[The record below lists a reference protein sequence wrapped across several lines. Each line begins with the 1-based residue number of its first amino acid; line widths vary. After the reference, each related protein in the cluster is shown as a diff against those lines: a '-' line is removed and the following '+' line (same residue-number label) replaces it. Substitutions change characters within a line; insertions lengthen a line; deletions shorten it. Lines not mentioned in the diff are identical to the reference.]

1 MTADPHRI
9 QASARDPKPA
19 SPNQESTMRRVLST
33 TIRWVLAAGATL
45 AVSPAIAAQAP
56 SGPDDSLP
64 PVHAVRLTSPVS
76 LDGALTDPAWQGAPG
91 ITRLVQ
97 SQPLEDAA
105 ATEST
110 WVWIAYDDE
119 ALYVAARMWDSHPDS
134 IIAPYFRRDD
144 FVPSD
149 FAGVILDPFN
159 DHRTGYEFVITP
171 SGAIMDATMANDG
184 EEDASWDGVWEGR
197 VRRDPQGWTCEMRIP
212 FSQLRFAPG
221 ERQVWGVNFARNI
234 ARRAEKSFVVIKP
247 KAESGFQ
254 SRFPHLVDIEGVKA
268 GRTVELS
275 PYVTGKAEYLVR
287 PTGDP
292 FNDGSRY
299 TPTVGGDLRT
309 SLGSNL
315 TLNATVNPDF
325 GQVEVDP
332 AIVNLSDVESFY
344 QEKRPFFTENSRV
357 FSFGADGPNDSWG
370 MNWPQPTFFYS
381 RRIGRAPQGGVP
393 PASDP
398 DATVFADVPMATH
411 ILGAAKLT
419 GRPAPGWNFGT
430 LQALTSRERA
440 KVWTDGF
447 ESRTEIE
454 PLTWYGM
461 VRGQREFKDGRNGL
475 GLLSTLAQRRFGDG
489 GVLENDLNRQSLMAG
504 LDGWHFLDPKKGWVL
519 SGWSALSR
527 VAGTVERMQTLQRDP
542 RHYFQRPDAGYLG
555 VKDVPSLT
563 GFAGRLSLNKQ
574 EGNVA
579 FNSAVG
585 VLDPKF
591 DVSDLG
597 YQSYADLVNAHVMT
611 GYKWTKAN
619 RWQTESRLC
628 GYLASNWDFGGEWVW
643 SEVGATGHIT
653 FVNNHKLDAMA
664 DWFPEATA
672 NRQTRGGPRML
683 RRAAGDLGLHYDT
696 DENRRLQ
703 SCTNAGIEVTPA
715 TDSYGAYVT
724 PALAWKPSPR
734 LYLSFGPTLERNV
747 VDAQYV
753 TSVEAPTGEVP
764 ADFGGRRY
772 VFARLDQTTV
782 AASIRLNV
790 TFTPNLSL
798 QTYVQPYIS
807 AGAYTDFKELA
818 RAGSYE
824 FIHYGPDAVAS
835 PEGMT
840 VTPAGGGTP
849 FAFGDPSFNFKSLR
863 GNAVLRWE
871 YRPGSVLYFVW
882 TQERSDEEALGDL
895 RFGSSTRR
903 LFDAQADDIF
913 LVKATYYLDL

>member
-1 MTADPHRI
+1 MR
-9 QASARDPKPA
+9 SA
-19 SPNQESTMRRVLST
+19 LLT
-33 TIRWVLAAGATL
+33 TFLWVLAAGA
-45 AVSPAIAAQAP
+45 AMVVSPARAAQAP
-56 SGPDDSLP
+56 SGPGDSLP
-64 PVHAVRLTSPVS
+64 PVPAVRLTSPVS
-76 LDGALTDPAWQGAPG
+76 VDGALTEPVWQGTPG

-97 SQPLEDAA
+97 LQPYEGAA

-110 WVWIAYDDE
+110 WVWLAYDDE

-134 IIAPYFRRDD
+134 IIAPYFRRDN
-144 FVPSD
+144 FVPTD
-149 FAGVILDPFN
+149 FAGVLLDPFH

-171 SGAIMDATMANDG
+171 SGALMDATMANDG
-184 EEDASWDGVWEGR
+184 EEDTSWDGVWAGR
-197 VRRDPQGWTCEMRIP
+197 ARRDSRGWTFELRIP
-212 FSQLRFAPG
+212 FSQMRFTPG
-221 ERQVWGVNFARNI
+221 EGQVWGINFGRCV
-234 ARRAEKSFVVIKP
+234 ARRAEKSFVAIKP
-247 KAESGFQ
+247 KTGSGFE
-254 SRFPHLVDIEGVKA
+254 SRFPHLVGIEGVKS
-268 GRTVELS
+268 GRTIELS

-287 PTGDP
+287 PVGDP

-299 TPTVGGDLRT
+299 TPTAGGDLRT

-332 AIVNLSDVESFY
+332 AVVNLSDVESFY

-357 FSFGADGPNDSWG
+357 FSFGADGANDSWG
-370 MNWPQPTFFYS
+370 MNWPAPTFFYS

-393 PASDP
+393 D
-398 DATVFADVPMATH
+398 DAVFADVPMATH

-440 KVWTDGF
+440 KVWADGI
-447 ESRTEIE
+447 ESRSEVE

-461 VRGQREFKDGRNGL
+461 VRGQREFKEGRNGL

-489 GVLENDLNRQSLMAG
+489 GLLEDALNHQSLMAG
-504 LDGWHFLDPKKGWVL
+504 LDGWHFVDRKKVWVL
-519 SGWSALSR
+519 SGWSAMSR
-527 VAGTVERMQTLQRDP
+527 VAGTRERMDALQRSS

-555 VKDVPSLT
+555 VRDVTSLT
-563 GFAGRLSLNKQ
+563 GLGGRLALNKQ

-591 DVSDLG
+591 DVSDMG
-597 YQSYADLVNAHVMT
+597 YEYYADLVNAHVMT

-619 RWQTESRLC
+619 RWQTDSRLA
-628 GYLASNWDFGGEWVW
+628 GYAATNWDFGGERVW
-643 SEVGATGHIT
+643 SEVGGLGHVT
-653 FVNNHKLDAMA
+653 FVGNRSLDTEV

-683 RRAAGDLGLHYDT
+683 CRAGGAACLNYGT
-696 DENRRLQ
+696 DENRRFSSSSSVNWQ
-703 SCTNAGIEVTPA
+703 GTPGTGSYDWSVTP
-715 TDSYGAYVT
+715 S
-724 PALAWKPSPR
+724 LAWRPSPR
-734 LYLSFGPTLERNV
+734 FYLSLGPSLERNV
-747 VDAQYV
+747 ADAQYV
-753 TSVEAPTGEVP
+753 TSVAAPGEVP

-790 TFTPNLSL
+790 TFTPDLSL
-798 QTYVQPYIS
+798 QTYIQPFIS
-807 AGAYTDFKELA
+807 AGRYSDFKELA
-818 RAGSYE
+818 RAGTYDFIRYGEAPGSSYAD
-824 FIHYGPDAVAS
+824 GA
-835 PEGMT
+835 

-849 FAFGDPSFNFKSLR
+849 FPLGDPSFNFKSLR

-871 YRPGSVLYFVW
+871 YRPGSALYLVW
-882 TQERSDEEALGDL
+882 TQERVDEEALGDL
-895 RFGSSTRR
+895 RFGPSTRR
-903 LFDAQADDIF
+903 LFDARANDVF

>member
-1 MTADPHRI
+1 MR
-9 QASARDPKPA
+9 SA
-19 SPNQESTMRRVLST
+19 LLT
-33 TIRWVLAAGATL
+33 TFLWVLAAGAAI
-45 AVSPAIAAQAP
+45 AVSPALAAQAP
-56 SGPDDSLP
+56 SGPGDSLP

-76 LDGALTDPAWQGAPG
+76 VDGALTDPAWQGPPG

-97 SQPLEDAA
+97 LQPYEGAA
-105 ATEST
+105 ANDST
-110 WVWIAYDDE
+110 WVWFAYDDQ
-119 ALYVAARMWDSHPDS
+119 ALYVAARMWDAHPDS
-134 IIAPYFRRDD
+134 IIAPYFRRDN
-144 FVPSD
+144 FIPSD
-149 FAGVILDPFN
+149 FAGVILDPFH
-159 DHRTGYEFVITP
+159 DHRTGYEFVLTP
-171 SGAIMDATMANDG
+171 SGALMDATTANDG

-197 VRRDPQGWTCEMRIP
+197 VRRDPQGWTCELRIP
-212 FSQLRFAPG
+212 FSQLRFTPG
-221 ERQVWGVNFARNI
+221 ASQVWGVNFGRNV
-234 ARRAEKSFVVIKP
+234 ARRAEKSFAVIKP

-254 SRFPHLVDIEGVKA
+254 SRFPHLVGIEGVKG
-268 GRTVELS
+268 GRTLELS

-332 AIVNLSDVESFY
+332 AVVNLSDVESFY

-357 FSFGADGPNDSWG
+357 FSFGTDGANDSWG

-393 PASDP
+393 D
-398 DATVFADVPMATH
+398 DAVFADVPIASH

-440 KVWTDGF
+440 KVWTDGI
-447 ESRTEIE
+447 ESRSEVE

-461 VRGQREFKDGRNGL
+461 VRGQREFKEGRNGL

-489 GVLENDLNRQSLMAG
+489 GLLADDLNRQSLMAG
-504 LDGWHFLDPKKGWVL
+504 LDGWHFLDPKKVWVL
-519 SGWSALSR
+519 SGWSAMSR
-527 VAGTVERMQTLQRDP
+527 VAGTEARMDALQRSS

-555 VKDVPSLT
+555 VRDATSLT
-563 GFAGRLSLNKQ
+563 GFAGRLALNKQ

-591 DVSDLG
+591 DVSDMG

-619 RWQTESRLC
+619 RWQTESRLA
-628 GYLASNWDFGGEWVW
+628 GYVASNWDFGGERVW
-643 SEVGATGHIT
+643 SEVGGSGHVT
-653 FVNNHKLDAMA
+653 FINNHRLDVMA
-664 DWFPEATA
+664 DWYPEATA
-672 NRQTRGGPRML
+672 NRQTRGGPHML
-683 RRAAGDLGLHYDT
+683 RRAGGDLGLHYDT
-696 DENRRLQ
+696 DENRTLS
-703 SCTNAGIEVTPA
+703 SCTNAGIESTPG
-715 TDSYGAYVT
+715 TDSYDWYVT
-724 PALAWKPSPR
+724 PKLVWKPSPR
-734 LYLSFGPTLERNV
+734 IYLSFGPTFEHNV
-747 VDAQYV
+747 ADAQFV
-753 TSVEAPTGEVP
+753 TSVAAPGEVP

-782 AASIRLNV
+782 AAGIRLNV
-790 TFTPNLSL
+790 TFTPDLSL
-798 QTYVQPYIS
+798 QTYIQPFIS
-807 AGAYTDFKELA
+807 AGRFSDFKELA
-818 RAGSYE
+818 RAGTYDFVHYGRDAGTSYE
-824 FIHYGPDAVAS
+824 G
-835 PEGMT
+835 GT
-840 VTPAGGGTP
+840 VTPAAAGTP
-849 FAFGDPSFNFKSLR
+849 FALGDPSFNFKSLR

-882 TQERSDEEALGDL
+882 TQERTDEEALGDL
-895 RFGSSTRR
+895 RFGPSTRR
-903 LFDAQADDIF
+903 LFDAQANDIF
-913 LVKATYYLDL
+913 MVKATYYLSL

>member
-1 MTADPHRI
+1 
-9 QASARDPKPA
+9 
-19 SPNQESTMRRVLST
+19 MRRARST
-33 TIRWVLAAGATL
+33 VFLWVLAAGAAL
-45 AVSPAIAAQAP
+45 AVHPALSAP
-56 SGPDDSLP
+56 ALSGPGDSLP
-64 PVHAVRLTSPVS
+64 PVHAARLTSPVS
-76 LDGALTDPAWQGAPG
+76 VDGALTDRAWQGPPG

-97 SQPLEDAA
+97 SQPLEGAA

-119 ALYVAARMWDSHPDS
+119 ALYVAARMWDAHPDS
-134 IIAPYFRRDD
+134 IIAPYFRRDN

-149 FAGVILDPFN
+149 FAGLIIDPFH
-159 DHRTGYEFVITP
+159 DHRTGYEFVLTP
-171 SGAIMDATMANDG
+171 SGAIMDATTANDG

-197 VRRDPQGWTCEMRIP
+197 ARRDPQGWTCEMRIP
-212 FSQLRFAPG
+212 FSQLRFTPG
-221 ERQVWGVNFARNI
+221 DRQVWGVNFGRNI
-234 ARRAEKSFVVIKP
+234 ARRAEKSFLAIKP

-254 SRFPHLVDIEGVKA
+254 PRFPHLVGIEGVKA
-268 GRTVELS
+268 GRTIELS

-287 PTGDP
+287 PAGDP
-292 FNDGSRY
+292 FNDGARY

-370 MNWPQPTFFYS
+370 MNWPEPTFFYS
-381 RRIGRAPQGGVP
+381 RRIGRTPQGGVP

-398 DATVFADVPMATH
+398 DATMFADVPMATR

-440 KVWTDGF
+440 KVWTDGL

-461 VRGQREFKDGRNGL
+461 VRGQREFKEGRNGL

-489 GVLENDLNRQSLMAG
+489 GRLASDLNRQSLMAG
-504 LDGWHFLDPKKGWVL
+504 LDGWHFLDSKKVWVL

-527 VAGTVERMQTLQRDP
+527 VAGTVERMQALQRDP

-555 VKDVPSLT
+555 VKDVTSLT
-563 GFAGRLSLNKQ
+563 GFAGRLALNKQ

-591 DVSDLG
+591 DVSDMG

-619 RWQTESRLC
+619 RWQTESRLA
-628 GYLASNWDFGGEWVW
+628 GYLASNWDFGGERVW
-643 SEVGATGHIT
+643 SEVGATGHVT
-653 FVNNHKLDAMA
+653 FINNHKLDAMA

-683 RRAAGDLGLHYDT
+683 RRAAGDLSLHYDT

-734 LYLSFGPTLERNV
+734 LYLRLGPTLERSV
-747 VDAQYV
+747 ADAQFV
-753 TSVEAPTGEVP
+753 TSVAAPGDVP

-772 VFARLDQTTV
+772 VFAHLDQTTV

-798 QTYVQPYIS
+798 QTYIQPYIS
-807 AGAYTDFKELA
+807 AGGYSDFKELA
-818 RAGSYE
+818 RAGTYDFSP
-824 FIHYGPDAVAS
+824 YGPDAVAS
-835 PEGMT
+835 PDIIT

-849 FAFGDPSFNFKSLR
+849 FTFRNPDFNFKSLR

-871 YRPGSVLYFVW
+871 YRPGSVLYLVW
-882 TQERSDEEALGDL
+882 TQQRSDEETLGDL
-895 RFGSSTRR
+895 RFGPSTRR
-903 LFDAQADDIF
+903 LLDAQADDIF
-913 LVKATYYLDL
+913 MVKATYYLDL

>member
-1 MTADPHRI
+1 
-9 QASARDPKPA
+9 
-19 SPNQESTMRRVLST
+19 MRRALLT
-33 TIRWVLAAGATL
+33 TFRWVLVAGGALAA
-45 AVSPAIAAQAP
+45 SPALAAQAP
-56 SGPDDSLP
+56 SGPGDSLP
-64 PVHAVRLTSPVS
+64 PVHAVRLTSPVAV
-76 LDGALTDPAWQGAPG
+76 DGALTDQAWQGAPG

-97 SQPLEDAA
+97 SQPLEGAA

-134 IIAPYFRRDD
+134 IVAPYFRRDN

-149 FAGVILDPFN
+149 FAGVILDPFH

-171 SGAIMDATMANDG
+171 SGAIMDATTANDG
-184 EEDASWDGVWEGR
+184 DEDASWDGVWEGR
-197 VRRDPQGWTCEMRIP
+197 VLRDPQGWTCELRIP
-212 FSQLRFAPG
+212 FSQMRFAPG
-221 ERQVWGVNFARNI
+221 ERQAWGVNFGRNI

-247 KAESGFQ
+247 KAGSEFQ
-254 SRFPHLVDIEGVKA
+254 SRFPHLVGIEGVKG

-325 GQVEVDP
+325 GQVELDP

-357 FSFGADGPNDSWG
+357 FSFGADGANDSWG
-370 MNWPQPTFFYS
+370 MNWPEPTFFYS

-393 PASDP
+393 PAADP
-398 DATVFADVPMATH
+398 DATVFADVPMASH

-440 KVWTDGF
+440 RVWTDGI

-489 GVLENDLNRQSLMAG
+489 GLLEGDLNRQSLMAG
-504 LDGWHFLDPKKGWVL
+504 LDGWHFLDPKKVWVL
-519 SGWSALSR
+519 SGWSAMSR
-527 VAGTVERMQTLQRDP
+527 VAGTTERMQALQRSSL
-542 RHYFQRPDAGYLG
+542 HYFQRPDAGYLG
-555 VKDVPSLT
+555 VQDVTALT
-563 GFAGRLSLNKQ
+563 GLAGRLALNKQ

-619 RWQTESRLC
+619 RWQTESRLA
-628 GYLASNWDFGGEWVW
+628 GYVASNWDFGGERVW
-643 SEVGATGHIT
+643 SEVGGSGHVSFI
-653 FVNNHKLDAMA
+653 NNHKLDVMA
-664 DWFPEATA
+664 DWYPEATA

-683 RRAAGDLGLHYDT
+683 RRAAGDLGLHHDS

-703 SCTNAGIEVTPA
+703 SCTNAGIEDTPA
-715 TDSYGAYVT
+715 TGSYNAYVT
-724 PALAWKPSPR
+724 PALVWKPVPR
-734 LYLSFGPTLERNV
+734 IYLSFGPTLERNV
-747 VDAQYV
+747 ADAQYV
-753 TSVEAPTGEVP
+753 TSLEALPGEVP
-764 ADFGGRRY
+764 ADFGSRRY
-772 VFARLDQTTV
+772 VFAHLDQTTI

-790 TFTPNLSL
+790 SFTPNLSL
-798 QTYVQPYIS
+798 QTYIQPYIS
-807 AGAYTDFKELA
+807 AGGYSDFKELA
-818 RAGSYE
+818 RAGTYD
-824 FIHYGPDAVAS
+824 FIHYGRDAGTS
-835 PEGMT
+835 LDSIR
-840 VTPAGGGTP
+840 VTPPNGKVR
-849 FAFGDPSFNFKSLR
+849 FAFRNPDFNSKSLR

-882 TQERSDEEALGDL
+882 TQQRTDDETLGDL
-895 RFGSSTRR
+895 RFGPSTRR
-903 LFDAQADDIF
+903 LFDAQANDIF
-913 LVKATYYLDL
+913 LMKATYYLDL

>member
-1 MTADPHRI
+1 MRCAPFT
-9 QASARDPKPA
+9 
-19 SPNQESTMRRVLST
+19 TMR
-33 TIRWVLAAGATL
+33 WALAAGVALT
-45 AVSPAIAAQAP
+45 ACPALSAQVA
-56 SGPDDSLP
+56 SGPADSLP
-64 PVHAVRLTSPVS
+64 PVHAVRLASPVTV
-76 LDGALTDPAWQGAPG
+76 DGALTDPAWQVPPG

-97 SQPLEDAA
+97 SQPYEGAA

-110 WVWIAYDDE
+110 WVWFAYDDA

-134 IIAPYFRRDD
+134 IIAPYFRRENFVPTD
-144 FVPSD
+144 FV
-149 FAGVILDPFN
+149 GVILDPFH

-171 SGAIMDATMANDG
+171 SGAIMDATTANDG

-197 VRRDPQGWTCEMRIP
+197 VKRDAQGWTCELRIP
-212 FSQLRFAPG
+212 FSQLRFTPG
-221 ERQVWGVNFARNI
+221 ERQVWGVNFGRNI
-234 ARRAEKSFVVIKP
+234 ARRAEKSFAVIKP

-254 SRFPHLVDIEGVKA
+254 PRFPHLVGIEGVKS
-268 GRTVELS
+268 GRTFELS

-287 PTGDP
+287 PSGDP

-344 QEKRPFFTENSRV
+344 QEKRPFFTENSRI
-357 FSFGADGPNDSWG
+357 FSFGSDGANDSWG
-370 MNWPQPTFFYS
+370 MNWPQPEFFYS
-381 RRIGRAPQGGVP
+381 RRIGRTPQGGVP
-393 PASDP
+393 GDPA
-398 DATVFADVPMATH
+398 FADVPMATH

-440 KVWTDGF
+440 RIWTDGR
-447 ESRTEIE
+447 ESRAEIE

-461 VRGQREFKDGRNGL
+461 VRGQREFKEGRNGL
-475 GLLSTLAQRRFGDG
+475 GLLSTLAQRRFADRGLLAG
-489 GVLENDLNRQSLMAG
+489 DLNRQSLMAG
-504 LDGWHFLDPKKGWVL
+504 LDGWHFLDPKKVWVL

-527 VAGTVERMQTLQRDP
+527 VAGTVERMQALQRDP

-555 VKDVPSLT
+555 VKEVTSLT
-563 GFAGRLSLNKQ
+563 GFAGRLALNKQ

-585 VLDPKF
+585 VLNPGF
-591 DVSDLG
+591 DVSDMG

-619 RWQTESRLC
+619 RWQSESRFC
-628 GYLASNWDFGGEWVW
+628 GYVASNWDFGGERVW

-653 FVNNHKLDAMA
+653 FINNHKLDAMA

-683 RRAAGDLGLHYDT
+683 RRAAADLGLHYDT

-703 SCTNAGIEVTPA
+703 SCTNFGIEVTPA

-724 PALAWKPSPR
+724 PALVWKPSPR
-734 LYLSFGPTLERNV
+734 LYLSLGPTLERNV
-747 VDAQYV
+747 ADAQYV
-753 TSVEAPTGEVP
+753 ASVEAPVGEVP
-764 ADFGGRRY
+764 EDFGGRRY

-782 AASIRLNV
+782 AASIRLNL

-798 QTYVQPYIS
+798 QTYIQPYIS
-807 AGAYTDFKELA
+807 AGGYSDFKELA
-818 RAGSYE
+818 RAGTYD
-824 FIHYGPDAVAS
+824 FIHYGRDAGTSPDGIRVAR
-835 PEGMT
+835 
-840 VTPAGGGTP
+840 AGGGAP
-849 FAFGDPSFNFKSLR
+849 FEFRNPDFNFKSLR

-871 YRPGSVLYFVW
+871 YRPGSTLYLVW
-882 TQERSDEEALGDL
+882 TQERVDEETLGAL
-895 RFGSSTRR
+895 RFGPSTRR
-903 LFDAQADDIF
+903 LFEAPANDIF

>member
-1 MTADPHRI
+1 L
-9 QASARDPKPA
+9 PK
-19 SPNQESTMRRVLST
+19 QEAAMRRAPFPWFLWVLT
-33 TIRWVLAAGATL
+33 GAVLAAGPAL
-45 AVSPAIAAQAP
+45 AAEAP
-56 SGPDDSLP
+56 SGPGDSLP
-64 PVHAVRLTSPVS
+64 PVRAERLTSPVS
-76 LDGALTDPAWQGAPG
+76 VDGALTEPAWQCPPG
-91 ITRLVQ
+91 ITRMTQL
-97 SQPLEDAA
+97 QPYEGAA
-105 ATEST
+105 ANEST

-119 ALYVAARMWDSHPDS
+119 ALYVAARMWDAHPDS
-134 IIAPYFRRDD
+134 IIAPLFRRDD
-144 FVPSD
+144 FVPTD
-149 FAGVILDPFN
+149 FAGLLLDPFH

-171 SGAIMDATMANDG
+171 SGALGDATMANDG
-184 EEDASWDGVWEGR
+184 EEDMSWDGVWEGR
-197 VRRDPQGWTCEMRIP
+197 ARRDGGTRGEPGSGWTCEMRIP

-221 ERQVWGVNFARNI
+221 ERQVWGVNFGRNV
-234 ARRAEKSFVVIKP
+234 ARRAEKSFAVIKP
-247 KAESGFQ
+247 KAESGFE
-254 SRFPHLVDIEGVKA
+254 SRFQHLVGIEGVK
-268 GRTVELS
+268 GRRALELS
-275 PYVTGKAEYLVR
+275 PYVTGKAQYLVR

-292 FNDGSRY
+292 FDDGSRY

-370 MNWPQPTFFYS
+370 MNWPEPTLFYS

-393 PASDP
+393 QVSDP
-398 DATVFADVPMATH
+398 DATVFEDVPMATH

-440 KVWTDGF
+440 KVWVDGL
-447 ESRTEIE
+447 ESRSEIE

-461 VRGQREFKDGRNGL
+461 VRGQREFKEGRNGL

-489 GVLENDLNRQSLMAG
+489 GRLESDLNRQSWMAG
-504 LDGWHFLDPKKGWVL
+504 LDGWHFLDPKKVWVL

-527 VAGTVERMQTLQRDP
+527 VAGTVERMQALQREP

-555 VKDVPSLT
+555 VKDVTSLT
-563 GFAGRLSLNKQ
+563 GFAGRLALNKQ

-591 DVSDLG
+591 DVSDMG

-619 RWQTESRLC
+619 RWQSESRLC
-628 GYLASNWDFGGEWVW
+628 GYLASNWDFGGERVW
-643 SEVGATGHIT
+643 SEVGASGHIT
-653 FVNNHKLDAMA
+653 FIDNHKLDVMA

-683 RRAAGDLGLHYDT
+683 RRAGGDLGLHYDT
-696 DENRRLQ
+696 DENRPLS
-703 SCTNAGIEVTPA
+703 SCTNTGIEGTPG
-715 TDSYGAYVT
+715 TGSYDWYVT

-734 LYLSFGPTLERNV
+734 LYLSFGPTFEHNV
-747 VDAQYV
+747 ADAQFV
-753 TSVEAPTGEVP
+753 TSGAAPGEVP
-764 ADFGGRRY
+764 ADFGGLRY
-772 VFARLDQTTV
+772 VFARLDQTTI

-790 TFTPNLSL
+790 TFTPTLSL
-798 QTYVQPYIS
+798 QTYIQPFIS
-807 AGAYTDFKELA
+807 AGSYSDFKELS
-818 RAGSYE
+818 RAGAYE
-824 FIHYGPDAVAS
+824 FVHYGAAYNTATD
-835 PEGMT
+835 T
-840 VTPAGGGTP
+840 VTTAAGTQ
-849 FAFGDPSFNFKSLR
+849 FALGDPSFNFKSLR

-871 YRPGSVLYFVW
+871 YRPGSVLHFVW
-882 TQERSDEEALGDL
+882 TQERTDSEELGDL
-895 RFGSSTRR
+895 RFGPSTRR
-903 LFDAQADDIF
+903 LLDARANDIF
-913 LVKATYYLDL
+913 MVKATYYLDL

>member
-9 QASARDPKPA
+9 QASAREPKPA

-76 LDGALTDPAWQGAPG
+76 LDGALTDSAWQGAPG

>member
-1 MTADPHRI
+1 MKRTR
-9 QASARDPKPA
+9 
-19 SPNQESTMRRVLST
+19 ST
-33 TIRWVLAAGATL
+33 TLTWVLAAGWIL
-45 AVSPAIAAQAP
+45 AVSPALAAQVP
-56 SGPDDSLP
+56 SGPGDSLP
-64 PVHAVRLTSPVS
+64 PVYAVRLTSPVVV
-76 LDGALTDPAWQGAPG
+76 DGALTDPAWQGAPG

-97 SQPLEDAA
+97 TQPLEGAA

-110 WVWIAYDDE
+110 WVWFAYDDE

-134 IIAPYFRRDD
+134 IIAPYFRRDN

-171 SGAIMDATMANDG
+171 SGAIMDATTANDG

-197 VRRDPQGWTCEMRIP
+197 ARRDRGTRGDHGSGWSCELRIP
-212 FSQLRFAPG
+212 FSQIRFAPG
-221 ERQVWGVNFARNI
+221 ERQVWGVNFGRNI
-234 ARRAEKSFVVIKP
+234 ARRAEKSFVAITP

-254 SRFPHLVDIEGVKA
+254 SRFPHLVGIEGVKA

-287 PTGDP
+287 PTDDP

-299 TPTVGGDLRT
+299 IPTVGGDLRT

-357 FSFGADGPNDSWG
+357 FSFGRDGPNDSWG
-370 MNWPQPTFFYS
+370 MNWPEPTFFYS
-381 RRIGRAPQGGVP
+381 RRIGRTPQGGV
-393 PASDP
+393 SD
-398 DATVFADVPMATH
+398 DAVFADLPMATH

-440 KVWTDGF
+440 KVWTDEF
-447 ESRTEIE
+447 ESRPEIE

-489 GVLENDLNRQSLMAG
+489 GLLQNDLNRQSLMAG
-504 LDGWHFLDPKKGWVL
+504 LDGWHFLDPKKVWVL

-527 VAGTVERMQTLQRDP
+527 VAGTRERMQALQRDP
-542 RHYFQRPDAGYLG
+542 RHYLQRPDAGYLG
-555 VKDVPSLT
+555 VQGVTSLT
-563 GFAGRLSLNKQ
+563 GFAGRLALNKQ

-591 DVSDLG
+591 DVNDLG
-597 YQSYADLVNAHVMT
+597 YQSYADLVNAHAMS

-619 RWQTESRLC
+619 RWQTESRLAA
-628 GYLASNWDFGGEWVW
+628 YVASNWDFGGEQVW
-643 SEVGATGHIT
+643 SEAGTAGHIT
-653 FVNNHKLDAMA
+653 FTNNHKLDAEA
-664 DWFPEATA
+664 DWFPAATA
-672 NRQTRGGPRML
+672 NRMTRGGPRML
-683 RRAAGDLGLHYDT
+683 RPASGAVSLHHDS
-696 DENRRLQ
+696 DENHRLS
-703 SCTNAGIEVTPA
+703 SCTNLWLEEIPETGSSGWAVAPSVI
-715 TDSYGAYVT
+715 
-724 PALAWKPSPR
+724 WRPSPR
-734 LYLSFGPTLERNV
+734 LYLSFGPSLERNV
-747 VDAQYV
+747 ADAQYV
-753 TSVEAPTGEVP
+753 TSVAAPPGEMP

-790 TFTPNLSL
+790 TFTPDLSL
-798 QTYVQPYIS
+798 QTYIQPFIS
-807 AGAYTDFKELA
+807 AGRYTDLKELA

-824 FIHYGPDAVAS
+824 FVRYGANYDPATR
-835 PEGMT
+835 T
-840 VTPAGGGTP
+840 VTLAGSEP
-849 FAFGDPSFNFKSLR
+849 FAVLPDFNIKSLR

-871 YRPGSVLYFVW
+871 YRPGSALYFVW
-882 TQERSDEEALGDL
+882 TQQRTDDETLGEL
-895 RFGSSTRR
+895 RFGPSTRR

>member
-76 LDGALTDPAWQGAPG
+76 LDGALTDSAWQGAPG

>member
-1 MTADPHRI
+1 MSRTP
-9 QASARDPKPA
+9 
-19 SPNQESTMRRVLST
+19 STVFL
-33 TIRWVLAAGATL
+33 WVLAAGAAL
-45 AVSPAIAAQAP
+45 AVRPTLSAQAP
-56 SGPDDSLP
+56 SGPGDALP
-64 PVHAVRLTSPVS
+64 PVRAVRLTSPVS
-76 LDGALTDPAWQGAPG
+76 VDGALTDPAWQGPPA

-97 SQPLEDAA
+97 SQPYEGAA

-110 WVWIAYDDE
+110 WVWFAYDEE
-119 ALYVAARMWDSHPDS
+119 ALYVAARMWDAHPDS
-134 IIAPYFRRDD
+134 IIAPLFRRDN

-149 FAGVILDPFN
+149 FAGVILDPFH

-171 SGAIMDATMANDG
+171 SGAIMDATTSNDG
-184 EEDASWDGVWEGR
+184 EEDESWDGVWEGR
-197 VRRDPQGWTCEMRIP
+197 ARRDGDAPGSGWTCEMRIP

-221 ERQVWGVNFARNI
+221 ERQVWGVNFGRNV
-234 ARRAEKSFVVIKP
+234 ARRAEKSFAVIKP

-254 SRFPHLVDIEGVKA
+254 PRFPHLVGIEGVKS
-268 GRTVELS
+268 GRTIELS
-275 PYVTGKAEYLVR
+275 PYLTGKAEYLVR
-287 PTGDP
+287 PAGDP

-299 TPTVGGDLRT
+299 TPTAGGDLRT

-370 MNWPQPTFFYS
+370 MNWPEPALFYS

-393 PASDP
+393 QAGDP

-440 KVWTDGF
+440 KVWTDGT
-447 ESRTEIE
+447 ESRSEIE

-461 VRGQREFKDGRNGL
+461 VRGQREFREGRNGL
-475 GLLSTLAQRRFGDG
+475 GLLATLAQRRFGDG
-489 GVLENDLNRQSLMAG
+489 RRLDDGLNRQSLMAG
-504 LDGWHFLDPKKGWVL
+504 LDGWHFLDPKKVWVL
-519 SGWSALSR
+519 SGWSAMSR
-527 VAGTVERMQTLQRDP
+527 VAGTVERMRNLQRES

-555 VKDVPSLT
+555 VKDVTSLT
-563 GFAGRLSLNKQ
+563 GLAGRLALNKQ

-585 VLDPKF
+585 VLDPRF
-591 DVSDLG
+591 DVSDMG
-597 YQSYADLVNAHVMT
+597 YQSYADLVNAHLMT

-619 RWQTESRLC
+619 RWQSESRLA
-628 GYLASNWDFGGEWVW
+628 GYVASNWDFGGERVW
-643 SEVGATGHIT
+643 SEVGTSGHIT
-653 FVNNHKLDAMA
+653 FINHHKLDVMT

-683 RRAAGDLGLHYDT
+683 RRAGGDLGLHYDT
-696 DENRRLQ
+696 DENRTLS
-703 SCTNAGIEVTPA
+703 SCTNAGIEGTPA
-715 TDSYGAYVT
+715 SDSYDWYVT

-734 LYLSFGPTLERNV
+734 LYLSFGPTFEHNV
-747 VDAQYV
+747 ADAQFV
-753 TSVEAPTGEVP
+753 TSVAVPAGEVP

-798 QTYVQPYIS
+798 QTYVQPFIS
-807 AGAYTDFKELA
+807 AGGYSDLKELA

-824 FIHYGPDAVAS
+824 FVRYGAAPGSSYAD
-835 PEGMT
+835 GT
-840 VTPAGGGTP
+840 VVPGAGGTS
-849 FAFGDPSFNFKSLR
+849 FALDDPSFNFKSLR

-882 TQERSDEEALGDL
+882 TQERTEEEALGGL
-895 RFGSSTRR
+895 RFGPSTRR
-903 LFDAQADDIF
+903 LLDARANDIF
-913 LVKATYYLDL
+913 MVKATYYLDL